1 MLTPCEV
8 SVKCVLPVVRA
19 MVAKELVTRHRLR
32 QLEAAGL
39 LGVSQSSVSLYSR
52 KIRGRALDLKEEK
65 DILATINNLAAS
77 LAKGGMPY
85 EVFIVRLCEVC
96 RVIRSKGLMCKLHR
110 NFDPNVDIEECEICS
125 VSDCF

>member
-1 MLTPCEV
+1 LLTPCEV
-8 SVKCVLPVVRA
+8 AVKCVLPVVRA
-19 MVAKELVTRHRLR
+19 MIAKELVTEHRFR
-32 QLEAAGL
+32 QLDAANV

-65 DILATINNLAAS
+65 DILATINDLAAS
-77 LAKGGMPY
+77 LAKGGMSY
-85 EVFIVRLCEVC
+85 KEFIVRLCEVC

-110 NFDPNVDIEECEICS
+110 NFDPNVDIEECDMCS

>member
-19 MVAKELVTRHRLR
+19 MIAKELVTEHRFR
-32 QLEAAGL
+32 QLDAANV

-77 LAKGGMPY
+77 LAKGGMSY

-110 NFDPNVDIEECEICS
+110 NFDPNVDIEECDMCS